1 MRWVYLA
8 IIVLFVVATIIFAAQ
23 NLQLVTIT
31 LLGFSATMPLALL
44 SVALYIVGA
53 VTGGSLFA
61 LLRGLVE
68 RSRSVRATV

>member
-8 IIVLFVVATIIFAAQ
+8 IIVLFAVATIIFAAQ
-23 NLQLVTIT
+23 NLQMVTIT

-44 SVALYIVGA
+44 SVALYVVGA